1 MRGTP
6 SGLGTPSPLGEI
18 LPAVFQDDVTVMML
32 TAALDRVLAPV
43 FAVLDCLPGY
53 LDPALAP
60 EDFLDW
66 LAGWV
71 GAELAPFWPLGRRR
85 AVVAAAAGL
94 HRARGTVAGLRA
106 DLETATGGR
115 VEITDSGG
123 VEWSLTPTTPEPDR
137 APELTVVVE
146 GGSLDLAAVEALVAA
161 AKPAHVHHHVT
172 VTAAK

>member
-6 SGLGTPSPLGEI
+6 SGLGTPSPLGAT
-18 LPAVFQDDVTVMML
+18 LPAVFQDDAVVML
-32 TAALDRVLAPV
+32 LADALDQVLAPV

-60 EDFLDW
+60 DDFLAW

-71 GAELAPFWPLGRRR
+71 GTELDPAWPAARRR

-94 HRARGTVAGLRA
+94 HRVRGTVAGLRA
-106 DLETATGGR
+106 HLETATGGR

-123 VEWSLTPTTPEPDR
+123 TAWSPTPTGPAEER
-137 APELTVVVE
+137 APELTVVVT
-146 GGSLDLAAVEALVAA
+146 GGSLDAAAVDALVAA
-161 AKPAHVHHHVT
+161 AKPAHVRHHVE
-172 VTAAK
+172 VTDAT